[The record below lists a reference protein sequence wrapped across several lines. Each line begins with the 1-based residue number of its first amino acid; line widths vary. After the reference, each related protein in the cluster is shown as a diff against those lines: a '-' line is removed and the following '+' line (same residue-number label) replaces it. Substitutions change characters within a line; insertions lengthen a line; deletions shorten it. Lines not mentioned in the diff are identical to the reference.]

1 MTRGQMLGRVILKL
15 FIFAVAIILSVLQC
29 MSSYPS
35 DNFEFLDFSKAQ
47 SGTEETAYLH
57 PNTLIYDSSNTTV
70 TYDDEGVPTVTFTG
84 DTTLYYYI
92 PNMTYQLTKA
102 EQKYLS
108 TATVEKQEAYH
119 AWLAE
124 NKFGIRYGFF
134 FYGADINGSLLVNGN
149 SFLSSKSEYLS
160 TSFTTDTHQLSSG
173 EGYLF
178 EIRTGNYDKNL
189 EYQSLG
195 SGSFQLKAYLLYDA
209 PNRYY
214 SMEENV
220 NRFDAIPH
228 LSVEEQLPILL
239 GMLIGNVSSV
249 PRLPQIFLV
258 ANFIYLFIIAFLLS
272 IPYWGQA
279 FKQGMNK
286 GWKFAVRHL
295 LFAPVTVKIMKNL
308 VTGEKWT
315 EIVFDGRIVLTIFT
329 IFITVMISFI
339 YQIIIAIPSLI
350 LDIIKLCSPA
360 SDTVKLR
367 VR

>member
-1 MTRGQMLGRVILKL
+1 M
-15 FIFAVAIILSVLQC
+15 
-29 MSSYPS
+29 
-35 DNFEFLDFSKAQ
+35 
-47 SGTEETAYLH
+47 
-57 PNTLIYDSSNTTV
+57 
-70 TYDDEGVPTVTFTG
+70 
-84 DTTLYYYI
+84 
-92 PNMTYQLTKA
+92 
-102 EQKYLS
+102 
-108 TATVEKQEAYH
+108 
-119 AWLAE
+119 
-124 NKFGIRYGFF
+124 
-134 FYGADINGSLLVNGN
+134 
-149 SFLSSKSEYLS
+149 
-160 TSFTTDTHQLSSG
+160 
-173 EGYLF
+173 
-178 EIRTGNYDKNL
+178 
-189 EYQSLG
+189 
-195 SGSFQLKAYLLYDA
+195 
-209 PNRYY
+209 
-214 SMEENV
+214 

-315 EIVFDGRIVLTIFT
+315 EIVFDGRILFTIFT
-329 IFITVMISFI
+329 IIITVMISFI

>member
-134 FYGADINGSLLVNGN
+134 
-149 SFLSSKSEYLS
+149 
-160 TSFTTDTHQLSSG
+160 Q
-173 EGYLF
+173 
-178 EIRTGNYDKNL
+178 
-189 EYQSLG
+189 
-195 SGSFQLKAYLLYDA
+195 
-209 PNRYY
+209 
-214 SMEENV
+214 
-220 NRFDAIPH
+220 
-228 LSVEEQLPILL
+228 
-239 GMLIGNVSSV
+239 
-249 PRLPQIFLV
+249 
-258 ANFIYLFIIAFLLS
+258 
-272 IPYWGQA
+272 
-279 FKQGMNK
+279 
-286 GWKFAVRHL
+286 
-295 LFAPVTVKIMKNL
+295 
-308 VTGEKWT
+308 
-315 EIVFDGRIVLTIFT
+315 
-329 IFITVMISFI
+329 
-339 YQIIIAIPSLI
+339 
-350 LDIIKLCSPA
+350 
-360 SDTVKLR
+360 
-367 VR
+367 